1 MNNTILEVEG
11 DETNPFTALNLFPA
25 WLEKMRTAGAAVD
38 TTIPALNRAIGGLAG
53 LVIMGGPPGCG
64 KTALAVQIA
73 IGHAKQGGGVIY
85 CGYEEGPAGFFSKLM
100 QRETG
105 ISRKD
110 QATALR
116 EGWNRDSGADV
127 ARAVEG
133 EIQALGNRLQIFGL
147 PPAGEG
153 IDREAIQEGAQV
165 FRHTTGL
172 PALVVVDS
180 LHYTPLPG
188 GAATDKG
195 AIDAALR
202 TWSEI
207 QQATGATVLM
217 IGHQTKAEA
226 RGADSGLMAFSG
238 SATIAYAV
246 DMAIQLQRKKDE
258 TGKDEIPDAG
268 GRVTLEIS
276 VPKNRM
282 GGVYTRPIETSFHL
296 FTQKI
301 KDK

>member
-1 MNNTILEVEG
+1 MNNAILEVEG
-11 DETNPFTALNLFPA
+11 DETNPFTAANLFPA
-25 WLEKMRTAGAAVD
+25 WLEKMRKAGPAVD
-38 TTIPALNRAIGGLAG
+38 TTITALNRVIGGLSG

-73 IGHAKQGGGVIY
+73 ISHAKQGGGVIY
-85 CGYEEGPAGFFSKLM
+85 CGFEEGPAGFFSKLM

-110 QATALR
+110 QATALK
-116 EGWNRDSGADV
+116 EGWNKGSAADV
-127 ARAVEG
+127 SRAVEG
-133 EIQALGNRLQIFGL
+133 EIKALADRLHIYGL
-147 PPAGEG
+147 PPAGQG
-153 IDREAIQEGAQV
+153 IDRKAIQEGAEV
-165 FRHTTGL
+165 FAATTGL

-188 GAATDKG
+188 GAMTDKG

-202 TWSEI
+202 AWSEI
-207 QQATGATVLM
+207 QQATGATVLL

-226 RGADSGLMAFSG
+226 RGADNGLMAFSG

-276 VPKNRM
+276 VPKNRT
-282 GGVYTRPIETSFHL
+282 GGVYLRPIETAFHL

-301 KDK
+301 Q